1 MPDSLASRLSR
12 RERQIMDV
20 LYQLGEA
27 TAAEVQDRLPEPP
40 GYSAVR
46 AMLRILEEKGHVGHY
61 EDGPRYVFTPT
72 LEREAAS
79 RSAVTHLLKT
89 FFNGSV
95 EQAMAA
101 LLDGADR
108 TLSREEID
116 RLARLIEQRKIED
129 ERDER

>member
-1 MPDSLASRLSR
+1 MTDPLATQLSR

-27 TAAEVQDRLPEPP
+27 TAAEVQERLPEPP
-40 GYSAVR
+40 SYSAVR
-46 AMLRILEEKGHVGHY
+46 AMLRILEDKGHVGHY

-72 LEREAAS
+72 LGREDAS
-79 RSAVTHLLKT
+79 RSAVSHLLKT

-108 TLSREEID
+108 KLSREEID
-116 RLARLIEQRKIED
+116 RLARMIEQRKRE
-129 ERDER
+129 ER